1 VVRAVS
7 KANAMSEKI
16 ARFLAEREP
25 ETPCLVV
32 DLDVVAENFRAL
44 KRALPLA
51 DIYYAMKANPAPQI
65 LSLLAEMGSNF
76 DTASIYEIERCL
88 DLGIS
93 ATRISYGST
102 IKKER
107 DIAAAFD
114 HGVRT
119 FAFDSEAELAKL
131 AAAAPGANVYCRI
144 LTTGV
149 SADWPLSQKF
159 GCETDIAVELL
170 EKAAKLG
177 LTPFGLS
184 FHVGSQQRDPGQWD
198 VAIKAA
204 KSVFDRLG
212 RVGITLKMLNLGG
225 GFPARYRQDLEPMS
239 VYGTK
244 IMGSLR
250 RHFGNDMPAIYVEP
264 GRSIPG
270 DAGIIQTE
278 VVLIAKKTRDAAK
291 RWIYLDVGRFG
302 GLPETMDEAIKYRIK
317 TPRDGGPTGP
327 VVIAGPTCD
336 EVDVLY
342 DKAGYEMP
350 LDLKVGDKIEVLS
363 AGAYTATYCSTGF
376 NGFPPLK
383 EYYI

>member
-1 VVRAVS
+1 
-7 KANAMSEKI
+7 MSEKI
-16 ARFLAEREP
+16 ERFLAEREP

-32 DLDVVAENFRAL
+32 DLDVVTENFRAL

-65 LSLLAEMGSNF
+65 LSLLAEQGSNF

-102 IKKER
+102 IKKQR

-119 FAFDSEAELAKL
+119 FAFDSEPELRKL
-131 AAAAPGANVYCRI
+131 AQAAPGANVYCRI

-159 GCETDIAVELL
+159 GCETDMAVELL
-170 EKAAKLG
+170 GKAAELG
-177 LTPFGLS
+177 LIPFGLS

-198 VAIKAA
+198 VAIEAA
-204 KSVFDRLG
+204 KSVFDRMG
-212 RVGITLKMLNLGG
+212 KVGITLKMLNLGG

-239 VYGTK
+239 VYGAK

-250 RHFGNDMPAIYVEP
+250 KHFGNKMPTIYVEP

-270 DAGIIQTE
+270 DAGILQTE
-278 VVLIAKKTRDAAK
+278 IVLIAKKTKDAAK
-291 RWIYLDVGRFG
+291 RWVYLDCGRFG
-302 GLPETMDEAIKYRIK
+302 GLIETLDEAIKYRIK

-350 LDLKVGDKIEVLS
+350 LDLQVGDKIEFLA

-376 NGFPPLK
+376 NGFPPLR